1 MISGIESVAYKY
13 CKFATQLR
21 YEDLPNEVV
30 SKAKELIL
38 DQIGVQ
44 LAASTLPWCKAVYNY
59 VKEMKLKGNT
69 TVVNYGF
76 RTHPEFAVLANATFG
91 HGFELDDFW
100 PPAPAHPGC
109 VAIPVALA
117 LGEETAVGGKDVILS
132 VVIGYEVSLGVA
144 LAGAASFVV
153 ERGFHE
159 TSVEG
164 VIGAAA
170 MAGKMLKLSETE
182 LTNALSIAA
191 SHASGIMEYTRTG
204 GEVKR
209 YHGGIGAAGG
219 IRSALLAKNGLTGP
233 STALEGE
240 KGLLQAISNKYNSA
254 LLTEGLG
261 ERYKI
266 LDTAIKPYAVPGTLH
281 PPIEGVSLLVK
292 ENNLKPED
300 IESIEVGTY
309 RLALWHIGSVGPHPK
324 DVTQAQFNVHFGLAL
339 TIVKGANNFHVYKE
353 QFERGFKDPEVIA
366 MAEKVRLVLDEEA
379 EKVYPATRMARVT
392 IRTKDGRTLNT
403 RVKGCKGM
411 RDKPLSQEELKGKFR
426 ELASVALPKERVE
439 EIIGMITNLDKLERI
454 SELMRLLVA

>member
-1 MISGIESVAYKY
+1 MQLEREAVTYKFS
-13 CKFATQLR
+13 KFATELR
-21 YEDLPNEVV
+21 YEDLSQEVV
-30 SKAKELIL
+30 NKTKELIL
-38 DQIGVQ
+38 DQIGIQ

-59 VKEMKLKGNT
+59 VKEMNVKGQA

-109 VAIPVALA
+109 VAIPVALS
-117 LGEETAVGGKDVILS
+117 LGEVTGVSGKDAILG
-132 VVIGYEVSLGVA
+132 VVIGYEIILGVA

-153 ERGFHE
+153 DRGFHE

-170 MAGKMLKLSETE
+170 IAGKMLKLSEAE
-182 LTNALSIAA
+182 VSNALSVAS

-209 YHGGIGAAGG
+209 YHGGIGASGG

-233 STALEGE
+233 STALEGQ
-240 KGLLQAISNKYNSA
+240 KGLLQAISNNFDA
-254 LLTEGLG
+254 GLLTEGLG
-261 ERYKI
+261 ETYKI

-281 PPIEGVSLLVK
+281 PPIEGVSFLVR
-292 ENNLKPED
+292 EYGLKPED
-300 IESIEVGTY
+300 IEDIEVGTY
-309 RLALWHIGSVGPHPK
+309 RLALWHIGSVGPQPK

-353 QFERGFKDPEVIA
+353 QFEHDFQDLEVLAIA
-366 MAEKVRLVLDEEA
+366 KKVRLVLDEEA
-379 EKVYPATRMARVT
+379 ENVYPKTRMARVT
-392 IRTKDGRTLNT
+392 IRTKDGRILKTT
-403 RVKGCKGM
+403 VKGCKGM
-411 RDKPLSQEELKGKFR
+411 RDKPLSREELENKFR
-426 ELASVALPKERVE
+426 ELASVTLPKERIE
-439 EIIGMITNLDKLERI
+439 EIIGLVANFEKLERI
-454 SELMRLLVA
+454 SELTRLLVA